1 LNSTLPAPVGGL
13 HKTQTMMPKY
23 PALGRAGN
31 GIPKALRH
39 GDRGQA
45 ANAVLKTRDHTMVL
59 RVGGECMRQGK

>member
-1 LNSTLPAPVGGL
+1 
-13 HKTQTMMPKY
+13 MMPKY
-23 PALGRAGN
+23 PALDRAGN
-31 GIPKALRH
+31 GMPKALRH